1 MARFVPA
8 RPLPDLA
15 EDLKEPLFAAED
27 YLDDVHVVVQPLR
40 GEPGV
45 VLHPES
51 GVFAI
56 ICIPG
61 LRRRPDPAREIWLGP
76 AGAQVDVDRQAAAA
90 AEGIAKR
97 LGVQPEAVEGIVFV
111 PDRPRGESGQRV
123 VTGTGDD
130 LGEAILAAIQRLA
143 TRPLGNR
150 GVQDAMTRLAAVP
163 GGSPYVPY
171 EVTAQQEAWREE
183 RSQEAF
189 ERDLAPPQLPRV
201 DDERLL
207 RFATAVVGHATG
219 GREARI
225 SSITVAPDDLADPQR
240 FLPAFLVAASDIAA
254 PVVARHRGRGGF
266 RVQLSSDGDNALL
279 GYRVAALSSSSPL
292 LLMLSLS
299 EAVRRTVSG
308 DEIALEAV
316 NNLFRR
322 FLRRND
328 LDHRI
333 ADDADVRA
341 ATDF

>member
-27 YLDDVHVVVQPLR
+27 YLDDVHVVIQPLR

-56 ICIPG
+56 LSVAG
-61 LRRRPDPAREIWLGP
+61 LKRRPDPAREIWIG
-76 AGAQVDVDRQAAAA
+76 AGGAPFDVDAAAA
-90 AEGIAKR
+90 RAAAEVAKR
-97 LGVQPEAVEGIVFV
+97 LGAPPETVVGIVHV
-111 PDRPRGESGQRV
+111 PGRPRGEAGQRV
-123 VTGTGDD
+123 VTGSGDD
-130 LGEAILAAIQRLA
+130 LGEAILGAIQRLA
-143 TRPLGNR
+143 VRPIGNR
-150 GVQDAMTRLAAVP
+150 GVQDAMTRLSAVP
-163 GGSPYVPY
+163 GGSPYVPF
-171 EVTAQQEAWREE
+171 EVTPQQEAWREE

-189 ERDLAPPQLPRV
+189 ERDLAPPQLPKV

-207 RFATAVVGHATG
+207 RFATAVVNHATG
-219 GREARI
+219 NREARI
-225 SSITVAPDDLADPQR
+225 SAITVAPTDLADPQR

-254 PVVARHRGRGGF
+254 PVVSRHRGRGGF
-266 RVQLSSDGDNALL
+266 RIRLSSDGDESLL
-279 GYRVAALSSSSPL
+279 GYRVSALSSSSPL

-316 NNLFRR
+316 NNMFRR